1 MSQLQ
6 KPEEVLIIDID
17 IESGTNS
24 VYVELASQDMIEAF
38 KQIDGKIC
46 LGEKISVRKIG
57 EETTK
62 TNAQAAVIALKAL
75 NLITGSKIQKSNT
88 EKLED
93 EDEEI
98 LLGPQTLE
106 AKASSL

>member
-1 MSQLQ
+1 MLTKVISEF
-6 KPEEVLIIDID
+6 KIPEVSEF
-17 IESGTNS
+17 SN
-24 VYVELASQDMIEAF
+24 
-38 KQIDGKIC
+38 

-75 NLITGSKIQKSNT
+75 NLITGSKIQKSIT
-88 EKLED
+88 DKPED
-93 EDEEI
+93 QEEEI